1 MADEGSPHRLS
12 YGVAVTDT
20 GLWANR
26 DGDGLM
32 CSVFGFGEQCLRPVD
47 EVEGPYPPGHLQALK
62 QDRRAN
68 AGREGT
74 TRAHDS
80 SWRFRR

>member
-1 MADEGSPHRLS
+1 MS
-12 YGVAVTDT
+12 
-20 GLWANR
+20 
-26 DGDGLM
+26 
-32 CSVFGFGEQCLRPVD
+32 VD
-47 EVEGPYPPGHLQALK
+47 EVEGSYPPDHLQALK
-62 QDRRAN
+62 QDQRSN